1 MTKIPLPGPVDPDDY
16 PDDYDPDAEAW
27 DSALDWARKGD
38 YKPMIECLRFNPAA
52 PPDPMAVRNFL
63 ADVLDGK
70 KKPRHSEK
78 RDAERVAFVDAK
90 GRRLTI
96 EKRHLKQATAIKRVK
111 EMQSKG
117 HRQAEAI
124 EAVAKELGM
133 TSIREK
139 NKLAEWVRNPRR
151 EWGLNQRT
159 VEEMFGSLN
168 IKK

>member
-124 EAVAKELGM
+124 VRDELPLVPSLRRVLVRSDAELVTLRTTLLRDAASCA
-133 TSIREK
+133 TSTPPVV
-139 NKLAEWVRNPRR
+139 L
-151 EWGLNQRT
+151 
-159 VEEMFGSLN
+159 
-168 IKK
+168 